1 MHQLRLQP
9 AFPCS
14 AAVSSPQQSFS
25 WLLAVGCSQPPLV
38 WLCPMQIDFCSNK
51 LKHFICLRLSF
62 NTSYYLKLIQTEPAL
77 SMSRFGAVLGERH
90 FSKRI
95 QFLKETAR
103 KCPLCSDHIFS
114 SWGKYCW
121 DIVIYNNKYI
131 FGLPIPGLTLLQPWR
146 FPKWEDS

>member
-77 SMSRFGAVLGERH
+77 SMSRFGGCSGRKTFFQKDSIPERDSQEMSPVLRSH
-90 FSKRI
+90 I
-95 QFLKETAR
+95 QL
-103 KCPLCSDHIFS
+103 L
-114 SWGKYCW
+114 GKILLRYC
-121 DIVIYNNKYI
+121 D
-131 FGLPIPGLTLLQPWR
+131 L
-146 FPKWEDS
+146 